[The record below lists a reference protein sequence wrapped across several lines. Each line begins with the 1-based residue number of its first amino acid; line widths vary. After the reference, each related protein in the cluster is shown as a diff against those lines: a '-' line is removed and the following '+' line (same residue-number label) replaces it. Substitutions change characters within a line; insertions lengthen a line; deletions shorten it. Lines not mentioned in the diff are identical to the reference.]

1 MDYVLANFMAI
12 MSAAI
17 FSVFTSFIASRS
29 GRLIYRKIM
38 WGYLTTLLVAAIVI
52 TVMQLP
58 FTILAFGALF
68 SCIFGVFAQ
77 LGVAVKLGHLI
88 MTGAHYDDG
97 WNTARSS
104 NNASSDL
111 SNDWF
116 WRDQRNQMSHSDWR
130 H

>member
-1 MDYVLANFMAI
+1 MDYVLGNFMAVL
-12 MSAAI
+12 AAVV

-29 GRLIYRKIM
+29 GRTIYRKIM
-38 WGYLTTLLVAAIVI
+38 WGYLITLPIAAIVI

-58 FTILAFGALF
+58 FAILAFGALF
-68 SCIFGVFAQ
+68 SCILGVLAQ

-88 MTGAHYDDG
+88 MTDGHYGDG
-97 WNTARSS
+97 WNKASASNSTS
-104 NNASSDL
+104 NNLSD
-111 SNDWF
+111 DWF

>member
-1 MDYVLANFMAI
+1 MRTGALIMDYVLANFMAI
-12 MSAAI
+12 MAAAI

-68 SCIFGVFAQ
+68 F
-77 LGVAVKLGHLI
+77 LHLRRVRPI
-88 MTGAHYDDG
+88 GRCSQAG
-97 WNTARSS
+97 P
-104 NNASSDL
+104 
-111 SNDWF
+111 
-116 WRDQRNQMSHSDWR
+116 SHHDR
-130 H
+130 RAL

>member
-1 MDYVLANFMAI
+1 
-12 MSAAI
+12 
-17 FSVFTSFIASRS
+17 
-29 GRLIYRKIM
+29 M
-38 WGYLTTLLVAAIVI
+38 WGYLATLLISAVVV

-58 FTILAFGALF
+58 FAILAFGALF
-68 SCIFGVFAQ
+68 SCIVGVLAQ
-77 LGVAVKLGHLI
+77 LGAAVKFGHLI
-88 MTGAHYDDG
+88 MTGTHFDDG